1 MSKHRKS
8 PGHKPP
14 SDKKLKSNGK
24 REVKKKTVAAEI
36 GAALMREEAPKPASA
51 PVSRPARPVV
61 VKEVGQEK
69 ALEPPP
75 VSRPAR
81 PAVVKAIE
89 KEKALESPPAVPPA
103 RRVVAKEVEK
113 ERAPESPP
121 VAPASPRVVAKEAEK
136 QPLEAPAARP
146 APATPRVVPKE
157 AEREKPLEAAAPLL
171 GNPFDS
177 FERSFKAAG
186 QGAIAVNQKL
196 IDFARANMQ
205 SGFDFAI
212 SLATASSPMQMM
224 QLQMSYWD
232 ERMRVLA
239 SQAEELRALS
249 AELMAKTSEPF
260 RQQMWAK
267 RARAV

>member
-14 SDKKLKSNGK
+14 GDKKQKSNGK

-36 GAALMREEAPKPASA
+36 GAALMREEAPKPAST

-61 VKEVGQEK
+61 VKDVAKEK

-81 PAVVKAIE
+81 PVVE
-89 KEKALESPPAVPPA
+89 NE
-103 RRVVAKEVEK
+103 VAKEKPQE
-113 ERAPESPP
+113 PP
-121 VAPASPRVVAKEAEK
+121 
-136 QPLEAPAARP
+136 
-146 APATPRVVPKE
+146 
-157 AEREKPLEAAAPLL
+157 APLL
-171 GNPFDS
+171 GNPLDT
-177 FERSFKAAG
+177 FERSFKAAA
-186 QGAIAVNQKL
+186 QAAIAVNQKL

-205 SGFDFAI
+205 SGFDFAM

-224 QLQMSYWD
+224 QLQISYWD
-232 ERMRVLA
+232 ERMKVLA

-249 AELMAKTSEPF
+249 ADLTAKTGEPI
-260 RQQMWAK
+260 RQHMWAK
-267 RARAV
+267 RARTV

>member
-14 SDKKLKSNGK
+14 GDRKQKSNGK

-61 VKEVGQEK
+61 GKEVAEEKALEPSPVSRPARPVVVKEVEKEK

-81 PAVVKAIE
+81 PVVVK
-89 KEKALESPPAVPPA
+89 
-103 RRVVAKEVEK
+103 EVGK
-113 ERAPESPP
+113 ERALEPPP
-121 VAPASPRVVAKEAEK
+121 VSRPARPVVVKEVAK
-136 QPLEAPAARP
+136 
-146 APATPRVVPKE
+146 
-157 AEREKPLEAAAPLL
+157 EKPLEPPAPLL
-171 GNPFDS
+171 SNPLDT

-196 IDFARANMQ
+196 IDFARANVS
-205 SGFDFAI
+205 SGFDFAV
-212 SLATASSPMQMM
+212 SLAFASSPMQMM
-224 QLQMSYWD
+224 QLQVSYWD
-232 ERMRVLA
+232 ERMKVLA

-249 AELMAKTSEPF
+249 ADLVAKTSEPI
-260 RQQMWAK
+260 RQHMRAK
-267 RARAV
+267 LASTA